1 MTEATPHPPRVSWHA
16 AVSGSVVSRSRSLL
30 WMFFLAVHLWLVY
43 LNLFP
48 AGYGLNDVTYVYRQW
63 MEQGVYANYWPGIS
77 GVWVYPIAALVPM
90 FVSTIFGFG
99 VYGTT
104 WLLMVTVLNGVAL
117 AALTSW
123 GRPNSSL
130 TLGWWWLSFVLLLG
144 PIALGR
150 IDSVTIPLALV
161 AVMMIATRPGLAAVL
176 LTVGTWTK
184 IWPVAILAAMVIVLR
199 ERGRVVSGAILTSA
213 VIVALALAF
222 GSGSNVLSFITE
234 QTGRGLQIEAP
245 VTTFWMWQ
253 AFAGVPGVSVYYD
266 TDILTYQVA
275 GGAAATA
282 ASLMTPLLVVVVGA
296 LCLLGMLALR
306 RGTSAA
312 QILPTLALA
321 LVVALIAFNKVG
333 SPQFMTWLSVPVVL
347 GIATRMAGAGRSFRV
362 PAGIVLVMALLTQL
376 IYPYF
381 YSGVVAV
388 QPLML
393 TVLSVRNALLFV
405 VLGWAVTELV
415 GMARR
420 PATSG
425 TLANRPAEFVPAM
438 PSPSAPV
445 SSAPSTTSTTTV
457 TSTPSSSTPSS
468 STPRE

>member
-1 MTEATPHPPRVSWHA
+1 MTEATTHPPRARWHA
-16 AVSGSVVSRSRSLL
+16 ALTGSGVSRSRSLL
-30 WMFFLAVHLWLVY
+30 WMFFLAVHVWLVY

-48 AGYGLNDVTYVYRQW
+48 AAYGLNDVTYVYKQW

-77 GVWVYPIAALVPM
+77 GVWVYPIAAIVPM
-90 FVSTIFGFG
+90 FVATIFGFSS
-99 VYGTT
+99 YGTT
-104 WLLMVTVLNGVAL
+104 WLLLVTVLDGVAL
-117 AALTSW
+117 AALTRW

-130 TLGWWWLSFVLLLG
+130 ALGWWWLAFVLLLG

-176 LTVGTWTK
+176 LTVGTWMK

-199 ERGRVVSGAILTSA
+199 ERGRVVSGAILTST

-266 TDILTYQVA
+266 TDILTYQA
-275 GGAAATA
+275 SGGSAATA
-282 ASLMTPLLVVVVGA
+282 AALMTPLLVVVVGA

-347 GIATRMAGAGRSFRV
+347 GIATRMGGLGRSFRA
-362 PAGIVLVMALLTQL
+362 PASLVLVMALLTQL
-376 IYPYF
+376 VYPYF
-381 YSGVVAV
+381 YTGVVTL

-405 VLGWAVTELV
+405 VLAWAVTALV

-420 PATSG
+420 PAPSG
-425 TLANRPAEFVPAM
+425 TLTDHPTKVA
-438 PSPSAPV
+438 
-445 SSAPSTTSTTTV
+445 TT
-457 TSTPSSSTPSS
+457 TPSSPPSISVSSPSTPTVS
-468 STPRE
+468 STQRE

>member
-1 MTEATPHPPRVSWHA
+1 
-16 AVSGSVVSRSRSLL
+16 
-30 WMFFLAVHLWLVY
+30 
-43 LNLFP
+43 
-48 AGYGLNDVTYVYRQW
+48 
-63 MEQGVYANYWPGIS
+63 
-77 GVWVYPIAALVPM
+77 
-90 FVSTIFGFG
+90 
-99 VYGTT
+99 
-104 WLLMVTVLNGVAL
+104 
-117 AALTSW
+117 
-123 GRPNSSL
+123 
-130 TLGWWWLSFVLLLG
+130 
-144 PIALGR
+144 
-150 IDSVTIPLALV
+150 
-161 AVMMIATRPGLAAVL
+161 
-176 LTVGTWTK
+176 
-184 IWPVAILAAMVIVLR
+184 
-199 ERGRVVSGAILTSA
+199 VVSGAILTSA
-213 VIVALALAF
+213 AIVALALAF

-282 ASLMTPLLVVVVGA
+282 ASLMTPLLVVGVGA